1 MSLILCLLLGI
12 DPLVSVGAA
21 QRSKDAPVVVPSKGC
36 EEGCRC
42 NGTGEEPSGDGIL
55 VVNCRCEDDCEC
67 KAGKDAPSNSEPV
80 CVDGSCGT
88 PAKSAPVC
96 VDGSCGKPVKSAPVA
111 RRGIFGWRRR

>member
-67 KAGKDAPSNSEPV
+67 KAGKDAPES
-80 CVDGSCGT
+80 
-88 PAKSAPVC
+88 PAEAILEAPKSAPVC
-96 VDGSCGKPVKSAPVA
+96 VDGSCGTPVKSAPVA